1 MQVTFLGCVFDEN
14 LSREPMSL
22 KALIKISE
30 KQEFSYRENEF
41 LNQRSAE
48 SNAML
53 TSGDDLIMPAL
64 HGTLTSMKN

>member
-1 MQVTFLGCVFDEN
+1 
-14 LSREPMSL
+14 MSL

-48 SNAML
+48 SNTML